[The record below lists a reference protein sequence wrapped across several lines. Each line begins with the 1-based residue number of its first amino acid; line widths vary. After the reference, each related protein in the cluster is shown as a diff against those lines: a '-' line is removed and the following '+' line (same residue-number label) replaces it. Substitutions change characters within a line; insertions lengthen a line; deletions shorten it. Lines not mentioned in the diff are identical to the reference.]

1 MTLKRHE
8 LNCETCSGREK
19 SIFCD
24 LRGESLSKLNGE
36 KNSNLY
42 KKGQDIFLSGNPP
55 FGLYCVHSGKV
66 KVTKTDQDGKE
77 TIVRIVGPGD
87 VLGHRSLFS
96 ESPYTAS
103 AKVIESGLV
112 CFVSK
117 ETIQG
122 LIKKEPAL
130 SFNIIGRISKEMG
143 AAENKLASMAR
154 KSVRERF
161 AETIL
166 LLKESFGETQDGR
179 VKLGIK
185 LTREELA
192 SMVGA
197 ASENIIR
204 LITEYKEAGYL
215 EQEGKDLYILD
226 LMAIEKEA
234 NLSY

>member
-1 MTLKRHE
+1 MTSKRYE
-8 LNCETCSGREK
+8 LNCETCSGRGK

-24 LRGESLSKLNGE
+24 LQGENLKKLDTE

-42 KKGQDIFLSGNPP
+42 KRGQDLFLSGNPP

-66 KVTKTDQDGKE
+66 KLTKIDNDGKE
-77 TIVRIVGPGD
+77 TIVRIAGAGD

-96 ESPYTAS
+96 GSPYTAS
-103 AKVIESGLV
+103 ATVMEDGLI

-117 ETIQG
+117 ETIKS
-122 LIKKEPAL
+122 LITKEPQL

-161 AETIL
+161 AETLL
-166 LLKESFGETQDGR
+166 LLKENFSVIEDNKI
-179 VKLGIK
+179 KLDIR

-204 LITEYKEAGYL
+204 LMTEYKESGYI
-215 EQEGKDLYILD
+215 EQNGKVIYILD
-226 LMAIEKEA
+226 LESIEQEA